1 MCDGADLLLHKP
13 KDGVHYGL
21 ICHTIHGLRRE
32 MGFGVLN
39 VSLKH
44 TRHYHYL
51 TSDT

>member
-1 MCDGADLLLHKP
+1 MCDGADLLLHKR
-13 KDGVHYGL
+13 KDGSAQWIYR
-21 ICHTIHGLRRE
+21 CTIHRRHRE

-44 TRHYHYL
+44 TRYYHYL